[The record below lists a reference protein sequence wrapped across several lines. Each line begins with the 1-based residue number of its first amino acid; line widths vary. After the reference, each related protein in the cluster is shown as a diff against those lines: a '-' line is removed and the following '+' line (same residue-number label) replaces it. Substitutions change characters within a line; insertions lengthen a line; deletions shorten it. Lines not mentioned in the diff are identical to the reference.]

1 MSAADEHGTAD
12 RDRSGRFV
20 AKSEGSKEI
29 VLHVEP
35 PKELT
40 EAELE
45 ALRKEELA
53 RTERAEAKAARRI
66 AARAEMV
73 EKQRVVND
81 AAAKAEEEHSVM
93 CVLVFEQVGLFQQSH
108 NLFKHSQ
115 PGNPHWAAM

>member
-20 AKSEGSKEI
+20 AKSEGGKEI
-29 VLHVEP
+29 VLHAEP

-45 ALRKEELA
+45 ALRKEEVA
-53 RTERAEAKAARRI
+53 RTARAEAKAAQRI

-73 EKQRVVND
+73 EKQRAVND

-93 CVLVFEQVGLFQQSH
+93 CVLVDESKFVSWVTLTTMVGFMKW
-108 NLFKHSQ
+108 NTT
-115 PGNPHWAAM
+115 